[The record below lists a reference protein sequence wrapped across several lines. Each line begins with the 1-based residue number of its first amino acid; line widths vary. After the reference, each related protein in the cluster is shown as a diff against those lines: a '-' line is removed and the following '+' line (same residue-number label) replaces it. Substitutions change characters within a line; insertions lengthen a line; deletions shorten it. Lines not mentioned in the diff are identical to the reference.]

1 MRVFGVAGL
10 GWALSALAPLSAV
23 ALAACFGGGPRLLA
37 PEDAG
42 VAAPVDFAD
51 SAIPDASNDVDVGDP
66 FAVLGLQPSHGPWS
80 GGTHTV
86 IRGRGFTSSVQVF
99 VGGKEVEPSAIVASD
114 PTRISIVTPSGATG
128 PADVTVKNVSTADAR
143 TLTAGFYY
151 DAFSVTPNSGAATGG
166 TRVRLEGSGTA
177 FADGATVT
185 FAGAAA
191 TDVSVKSATVIECT
205 SPAGAL
211 GPAEVLV
218 TSPGAAA
225 VTARDAFTYTNVFDP
240 SRGGLSGG
248 ALSGSLRVNVLD
260 GATGLPIPGAK
271 VVVGDSLG
279 TGILST
285 TGANGAALVSNASLS
300 GKITVT
306 AAAKCHQ
313 PVTYVDVPVDTV
325 TAYLP
330 PVIDLSCA
338 SLDDPPSTGG
348 HGFVN
353 GGAIEGELI
362 WPGGVEF
369 KRANWNNVPL
379 PTRPNEKVVA
389 YVFQATSSTQGSFN
403 LPPPQDAVTPTS
415 PGGRGY
421 QFHSVSAP
429 GSLTL
434 YALAGIEDR
443 SVSPPKFS
451 PYAMGVTR
459 GIAVAPGQITT
470 NADIMMTT
478 LVDHTLPLSTQP
490 PPTTSRGPDRL
501 VASAAISVG
510 PNLYALLPA
519 STAIRL
525 LPFPGALT
533 FAPMPALDGALTNEA
548 YVVGAF
554 AATTAGQGPPASVV
568 AKVRVT
574 NTSAPVT
581 LGGFLPVPT
590 LVSPGATAFS
600 GTHVEI
606 GASGTYDLA
615 EVIISSGGGMSS
627 WTIIAPAGKTSFD
640 LPDLAALPDD
650 VGLKRGPIVSTVY
663 IARLDASFSYGALR
677 SGDLTP
683 GKWTA
688 YAWDALGGSY

>member
-1 MRVFGVAGL
+1 MRARGFIGL
-10 GWALSALAPLSAV
+10 GWAAMASAPV
-23 ALAACFGGGPRLLA
+23 AALTLVACFGGGPRLLG

-51 SAIPDASNDVDVGDP
+51 VAIPDASNDVDVGDP

-86 IRGRGFTSSVQVF
+86 IRGRGFTSNVLVF
-99 VGGKEVEPSAIVASD
+99 VGGKEVDPSAIVASD
-114 PTRISIVTPSGATG
+114 PTRIAIVTPAGTSG
-128 PADVTVKNVSTADAR
+128 PADVTVKNVASADSR
-143 TLTAGFYY
+143 TLAAGFFY
-151 DAFSVTPNSGAATGG
+151 DAFAVTPSSGAATGG
-166 TRVRLEGSGTA
+166 TRVRLEGSGTN
-177 FADGATVT
+177 FGSGATVT
-185 FAGAAA
+185 FAGAPA
-191 TDVSVKSATVIECT
+191 TEVVVKSPTVIECV
-205 SPAGAL
+205 SPPGAL
-211 GPAEVLV
+211 GPAEVV
-218 TSPGAAA
+218 VASPGAAD

-248 ALSGSLRVNVLD
+248 ALAGSLRVNVLD

-271 VVVGDSLG
+271 VVAGDSIASG
-279 TGILST
+279 SLST
-285 TGANGAALVSNASLS
+285 TGANGAAIIQSASL
-300 GKITVT
+300 GAKVTVT

-325 TAYLP
+325 TVYLP

-338 SLDDPPSTGG
+338 SLEDPPSTGG

-369 KRANWNNVPL
+369 KRADWNSVPL
-379 PTRPNEKVVA
+379 PTRATEKVVA
-389 YVFQATSSTQGSFN
+389 YVFQATSSTQGPFS
-403 LPPPQDAVTPTS
+403 LPPPSDAVTPTS

-421 QFHSVSAP
+421 QFHSVAAP

-443 SVSPPKFS
+443 SVSPPKFA

-459 GIAVAPGQITT
+459 GISVAPGQITT

-478 LVDHTLPLSTQP
+478 LVDHTLPVSTSP

-501 VASAAISVG
+501 FGSAAVSVG

-519 STAIRL
+519 SQTVRL
-525 LPFPGALT
+525 LPFTGALT
-533 FAPMPALDGALTNEA
+533 FAPMPALDGALANEA

-554 AATTAGQGPPASVV
+554 AATTAGQGPPASFV

-574 NTSAPVT
+574 SASSPVT
-581 LGGFLPVPT
+581 LGGFLPVPS
-590 LVSPGATAFS
+590 LVSPGLAPFS

-615 EVIISSGGGMSS
+615 EVVISSGGGMSS
-627 WTIIAPAGKTSFD
+627 WTIVAPAGRTAFD
-640 LPDLAALPDD
+640 LPDLSTLPDD

-663 IARLDASFSYGALR
+663 VARLDASFSYGALR